1 MPRRLR
7 AEPLQPLW
15 PYASAGLRWA
25 GVVQYVLPRSYPHS
39 QIKNWLLGFR
49 TVSVYI
55 DMCVYRSRLLSGTL
69 RVLEANYKPTI
80 SQPISQPSSQL
91 IFCRDLGDFLCF
103 KEKKVAFSFLLLP
116 EITQIHAK
124 NRLATRLAYRL
135 AYSWL
140 IVGL

>member
-1 MPRRLR
+1 MGVNTYNSFTPRASNRPCHFFFLAPFGSVPRRLR

-49 TVSVYI
+49 IVSVYI

-80 SQPISQPSSQL
+80 SQPRSQL
-91 IFCRDLGDFLCF
+91 ISQL
-103 KEKKVAFSFLLLP
+103 
-116 EITQIHAK
+116 
-124 NRLATRLAYRL
+124 
-135 AYSWL
+135 
-140 IVGL
+140 

>member
-1 MPRRLR
+1 MGVNTYNSFTPRASNRPCHFFFGL
-7 AEPLQPLW
+7 PLAPCHEGYERN
-15 PYASAGLRWA
+15 PCREGHYASAGLRWA

-80 SQPISQPSSQL
+80 SQPRSQL
-91 IFCRDLGDFLCF
+91 ISQL
-103 KEKKVAFSFLLLP
+103 
-116 EITQIHAK
+116 
-124 NRLATRLAYRL
+124 
-135 AYSWL
+135 
-140 IVGL
+140 